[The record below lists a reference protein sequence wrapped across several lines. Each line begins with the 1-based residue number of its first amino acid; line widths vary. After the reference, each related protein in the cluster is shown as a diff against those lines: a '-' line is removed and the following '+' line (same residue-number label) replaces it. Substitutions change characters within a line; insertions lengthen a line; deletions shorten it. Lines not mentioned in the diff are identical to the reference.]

1 VNDCTIDSKG
11 HVRLQSKINVDYE
24 IEKNLNDPINL
35 IFYKNKGE
43 VIEFHKRRS
52 MGSHIDWIFSVGK

>member
-1 VNDCTIDSKG
+1 M
-11 HVRLQSKINVDYE
+11 RLQSKINVDYE